1 VEAEGLTVADITKEI
16 GITRM
21 DCPTCIVT
29 LEKSVMKVSGVKK
42 AQGNYL
48 KKTIRVT
55 YNEATS
61 LAAIERA
68 IEDVGYQV
76 AYKKYP
82 SPLSKL
88 RGLFSRNET
97 EAITAIS
104 DADFPT
110 RVLHSTKPV
119 VVLFGSDSCPSCR
132 LVKPQLNELVK
143 KQGGSVDFYE
153 LDITSA
159 EVWKE
164 YNVMGI
170 PTVIIFRDGRPAERF
185 GAILDVDK
193 LEKALT
199 K

>member
-1 VEAEGLTVADITKEI
+1 MADLTKEI

-29 LEKSVMKVSGVKK
+29 LERSVMKVSGIKK
-42 AQGNYL
+42 ARGNYL
-48 KKTIRVT
+48 KKTIKVT
-55 YNEATS
+55 YDEATP
-61 LAAIERA
+61 LAAIEKA

-88 RGLFSRNET
+88 RGLFSRSET

-104 DADFPT
+104 DTDFPA

-132 LVKPQLNELVK
+132 IVKPQLSELGK

-153 LDITSA
+153 LDITRT

-185 GAILDVDK
+185 GAILNVEE
-193 LEKALT
+193 LEEALI